1 MPRSAAVSL
10 AATLVLAAGLA
21 PGAVLAQGKIAGTH
35 VVKVRVV
42 GDTYVVIDQHPVVVL
57 ESDKTG
63 KIVWELPLTQPWRFG
78 NDGIAI
84 DGSQFLGCRAEA
96 KGLRFSCVD
105 KPSPRK
111 KELYPYR
118 LTVENAGKS
127 IFTDSAVQND

>member
-1 MPRSAAVSL
+1 MIRHALLPL
-10 AATLVLAAGLA
+10 AAALALAGADAHGQSKGPPGTLL
-21 PGAVLAQGKIAGTH
+21 
-35 VVKVRVV
+35 VKVRVV
-42 GDTYVVIDQHPVVVL
+42 ADAYVVIDQHPVVVL
-57 ESDKTG
+57 ESDKAG
-63 KIVWELPLTQPWRFG
+63 RIVWELPAMQPWRFG

-105 KPSPRK
+105 KPPPRK

-127 IFTDSAVQND
+127 IHTDSAVQND